1 MHLQKTTEPYNLST
15 AARFPCFLS
24 DFRTKRDMNYAAQ
37 LADCSGKVHE
47 LIEKRTLNTFS
58 GRSRSRLR
66 ILALQWGCQH
76 SPMSEGR
83 SPSWVPN
90 ELRWLFTQIR
100 PFFRWHLASF
110 LSITAGSLLALLT
123 PLALKWLIDQ
133 ILPRRQIGLLLLAV
147 GLIFLGSLG
156 KTVLTSLGS
165 YLMLTAAQRMGLT
178 LRMGLL
184 RHLDTLSADYYDN
197 TPVGKVIYPLKEPI
211 EEISYFGS
219 DLVPAILRTLLTTC
233 FTLMTMFALSP
244 RLTLTVVPFIP
255 VFLIARQHFRRRLA
269 VDSDTVQRDQVSW
282 SSFLEEHLSS
292 VIPIQ
297 MLGQEK
303 RQERRA
309 FRFLAWTVRSQ
320 QRLFR
325 TGVWFTLCTSLAVVL
340 AVSAVVGYGG
350 WRVLAGTL
358 SLGSLVAF
366 YSFVTQLFD
375 PLSGAAELY
384 ARAQKTFASIRQL
397 QVVLAALPSVGNPP
411 AAIPPVPAP
420 PAQIDLVA
428 VEFGYE
434 RQKGMLRIPLLRIM
448 PGEQIV
454 VAGENGAGKSTL
466 AKLITRLYDVDL
478 GSVRIG
484 GEDVRSIRL
493 ETLRQQVCYL
503 PRDPVLFDGTL
514 ASNLRFVRPAVSDH
528 ELQAVVQCAGLSA
541 FVAALPDGLRQRVGP
556 GGCQLSGGQRQ
567 RLAIARAL
575 LQQPQILILDEATS
589 CLDPSSEAL
598 VLRNIGCRL
607 GASTLIVISHR
618 LSTVSAFSR
627 VIVLS
632 DGQIVEDGNPF
643 TFISS
648 RQSAYSK
655 LFGDTTA

>member
-1 MHLQKTTEPYNLST
+1 
-15 AARFPCFLS
+15 
-24 DFRTKRDMNYAAQ
+24 
-37 LADCSGKVHE
+37 
-47 LIEKRTLNTFS
+47 
-58 GRSRSRLR
+58 
-66 ILALQWGCQH
+66 
-76 SPMSEGR
+76 MSEARG
-83 SPSWVPN
+83 PSWVPN
-90 ELRWLFTQIR
+90 ELRWLFKQIR

-110 LSITAGSLLALLT
+110 LCITTGSLLALLT
-123 PLALKWLIDQ
+123 PLVLKWLIDQ
-133 ILPRRQIGLLLLAV
+133 ILPRREIGLLLLAV
-147 GLIFLGSLG
+147 ALIFLSSLA
-156 KTVLTSLGS
+156 KTGLTSLGS

-184 RHLDTLSADYYDN
+184 GHLDTLSADYYDN
-197 TPVGKVIYPLKEPI
+197 TPVGTIMYPLKEPV

-233 FTLMTMFALSP
+233 FTLTTMFTLSP
-244 RLTLTVVPFIP
+244 MLTLAVVPFIP
-255 VFLIARQHFRRRLA
+255 AFLIARQHFRRRLA
-269 VDSDTVQRDQVSW
+269 VDSDTVQLDQVSW
-282 SSFLEEHLSS
+282 ISFLEEHLSS

-297 MLGQEK
+297 LLGQEK

-309 FRFLAWTVRSQ
+309 FRSLARTVWSQ

-325 TGVWFTLCTSLAVVL
+325 SGVWFTLCTSLAVVL

-384 ARAQKTFASIRQL
+384 SRAQKTLASIRQV
-397 QVVLAALPSVGNPP
+397 QVVLSARPSVGNPP
-411 AAIPPVPAP
+411 EIIPVVLPH

-434 RQKGMLRIPLLRIM
+434 RQKGMLRIPSLRIM
-448 PGEQIV
+448 AGEQVAI
-454 VAGENGAGKSTL
+454 AGENGAGKSTF
-466 AKLITRLYDVDL
+466 AKLIIRVYEVDS

-493 ETLRQQVCYL
+493 QSLRRQVCYL

-514 ASNLRFVRPAVSDH
+514 ASNLRFVRPAVSER
-528 ELQAVVQCAGLSA
+528 ELQEVVECVGLTA
-541 FVAALPDGLRQRVGP
+541 FVATLPTGLRQRVGP

-575 LQQPQILILDEATS
+575 LLQPHILILDEATS
-589 CLDPSSEAL
+589 CFDSSSEAL
-598 VLRNIGCRL
+598 VLRNIRRRL
-607 GASTLIVISHR
+607 GALTFIVISHR
-618 LSTVSAFSR
+618 LSTISAFGR
-627 VIVLS
+627 VIVFS
-632 DGQIVEDGNPF
+632 GGRIVEDGSPD
-643 TFISS
+643 TLISS
-648 RQSAYSK
+648 QIAYSK
-655 LFGDTTA
+655 LFADAHDTGKTDASASLL